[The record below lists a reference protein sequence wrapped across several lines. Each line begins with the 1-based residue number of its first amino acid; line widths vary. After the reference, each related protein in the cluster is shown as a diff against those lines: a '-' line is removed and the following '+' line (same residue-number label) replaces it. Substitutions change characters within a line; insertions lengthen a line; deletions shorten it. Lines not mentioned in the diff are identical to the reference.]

1 MFYIDLSL
9 NQDNE
14 QFEETLIFR
23 RKKVMSA
30 VEGRGLVLVTVGLLF
45 AIVLTSTP
53 TLFHF
58 WDFVTKAN
66 GDKQVRPADSK

>member
-30 VEGRGLVLVTVGLLF
+30 VEGRGLVLVTVSLLF

-58 WDFVTKAN
+58 WDL
-66 GDKQVRPADSK
+66 